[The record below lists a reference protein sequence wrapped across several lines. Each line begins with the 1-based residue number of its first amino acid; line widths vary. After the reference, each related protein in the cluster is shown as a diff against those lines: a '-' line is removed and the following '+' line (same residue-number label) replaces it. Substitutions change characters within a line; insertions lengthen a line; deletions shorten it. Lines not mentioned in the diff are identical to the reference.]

1 MPAVTEARTK
11 STRACARV
19 QQPAEKKDKFNNR
32 LDGKEKRSARKK
44 KLRRSRRLAMRGKV
58 VCARSLGLS
67 LEKRNFN
74 FSKQTARFFFEN
86 IAFPRARSRASPLSP
101 AAADR
106 AADRTRAPRL
116 VSRLSARSGP
126 DSAFLEAPF
135 EFREALAFRRFEVS
149 PRDREKA
156 DASHG
161 RAVLRVA
168 CRARSGRVPAIAH
181 VPATPRRGERPQE
194 SGRRAQRQGGDEVD
208 GPPAVS

>member
-1 MPAVTEARTK
+1 MPAVTEVRTK

-32 LDGKEKRSARKK
+32 LMGKKNGARAKKSCGDRFRAQSRVSPSREKVPN
-44 KLRRSRRLAMRGKV
+44 RLV
-58 VCARSLGLS
+58 
-67 LEKRNFN
+67 E
-74 FSKQTARFFFEN
+74 KQTAQFFFEN

-101 AAADR
+101 AAADC

-116 VSRLSARSGP
+116 VSRLSARLGP

-168 CRARSGRVPAIAH
+168 RRARRGRVPAIAH

>member
-1 MPAVTEARTK
+1 ME
-11 STRACARV
+11 
-19 QQPAEKKDKFNNR
+19 
-32 LDGKEKRSARKK
+32 K
-44 KLRRSRRLAMRGKV
+44 KLRRSLSGPKSCEPPVGKKVPNRLV
-58 VCARSLGLS
+58 
-67 LEKRNFN
+67 E
-74 FSKQTARFFFEN
+74 KQTARFFFEN

-101 AAADR
+101 AAADC

-168 CRARSGRVPAIAH
+168 RRARRGRVPAIAR
-181 VPATPRRGERPQE
+181 VPATPRRGEHPQE

>member
-1 MPAVTEARTK
+1 M
-11 STRACARV
+11 S
-19 QQPAEKKDKFNNR
+19 
-32 LDGKEKRSARKK
+32 RSARATDAFAGRIAFDGSID
-44 KLRRSRRLAMRGKV
+44 RRSRNFGTFATKKANNEKNNGTLV
-58 VCARSLGLS
+58 RSFPKNLEISRASVRASS
-67 LEKRNFN
+67 LQKPPR
-74 FSKQTARFFFEN
+74 KQTARFFFEN

-168 CRARSGRVPAIAH
+168 CRARSGRVPAIAR

>member
-32 LDGKEKRSARKK
+32 LDGKEKRSAREKAAEIEI
-44 KLRRSRRLAMRGKV
+44 SRASVRAS
-58 VCARSLGLS
+58 SLQ
-67 LEKRNFN
+67 KPPR
-74 FSKQTARFFFEN
+74 KQTARFFFEN